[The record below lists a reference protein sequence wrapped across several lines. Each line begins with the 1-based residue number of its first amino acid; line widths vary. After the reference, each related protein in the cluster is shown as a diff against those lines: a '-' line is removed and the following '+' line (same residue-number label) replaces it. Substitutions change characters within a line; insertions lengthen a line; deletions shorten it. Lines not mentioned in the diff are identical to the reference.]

1 MVGNHVLYV
10 PHGGRQMILPT
21 TRAWRNRFVA
31 LSLPRLRDCVIC
43 KITLRTFSRISKRDL
58 QNTQTAPLAAACT
71 PTIKLYHRTTN
82 KKNCVGMCV
91 KKPPSESRSDSL
103 LCLLLYLRL
112 TEFCYASLACV
123 RILLRFSVATYLQ
136 NQ

>member
-1 MVGNHVLYV
+1 MFYIG

-21 TRAWRNRFVA
+21 TRAWRNHFVA

-43 KITLRTFSRISKRDL
+43 KITLKTFSRISKRDL
-58 QNTQTAPLAAACT
+58 QNTQTAPLAAVCT
-71 PTIKLYHRTTN
+71 PTIKLDHRTTN
-82 KKNCVGMCV
+82 QKNCVVMCV
-91 KKPPSESRSDSL
+91 ENSRASESHSDSL
-103 LCLLLYLRL
+103 LCLPLYLRL

-123 RILLRFSVATYLQ
+123 RTLLCFHVATYLQ